1 MKQWI
6 ILILTFPYFVYS
18 QSTLTDGD
26 IAIVAYTAANPDEF
40 SFVCLESIESG
51 TQIVF
56 TDKGWTSDNAFRT
69 GEGLVNWTASQD
81 YSPGDVIVITD
92 LGTMSL
98 AQSGDQIIAYQGSDS
113 DPTFLCA
120 INLKKASWQTDA
132 SSANTSRLPTNLIN
146 GETAMAYNKY
156 SAYYNS
162 SLADT
167 KPNLQTDINSTS
179 NWQGSA
185 STRTNYDPSD
195 NGPTDFSIYYK
206 YLSDASISTA
216 YTLHSGN
223 RLYVDNNSTLTLS
236 NTLSL
241 EKGSKL
247 IIESGSSLVCGANAL
262 SVTEADFIIKGNLS
276 SSGTHT
282 YYRPISSG
290 IYHYV
295 SSPLTTCPISQ
306 LNLTGTDEGFVYSES
321 EAIWYHYDP
330 SSGSNSFPS
339 NLIQGQGV
347 AINSSTTDTIQFSG
361 TFSTGDFNSGISVS
375 YTVSIDEQ
383 WRAWNLV
390 GNPYPASLDVL
401 SFLSENNSII
411 EQTLYVWDDTDY
423 SALNSLTSENSIAP
437 CQAFYVKT
445 LSSLSTPQALTFNSS
460 SQINIDNSSTWHRGE
475 EVDEIIL
482 SLSGNGLENSLRI
495 FLTDFASS
503 DLDRG
508 MDAVKL
514 KGNPEI
520 AFYSLLGEE
529 HLEIQALPFQ
539 EGLTIP
545 LGIDLE
551 SSGDYILSIEKSDN
565 YKCTLIDVET
575 QTLRNLDS
583 TLNLSLEAVQG
594 LVNRFRLVLNTGS
607 PQFDEQVLEY
617 ALYVYSNSLHNKSEQ
632 SIKWSLF
639 DIQGRKVLEREIMPK
654 GKIDLSYLSHSC
666 YVLQYDWNGGF
677 RRLKLLL

>member
-18 QSTLTDGD
+18 QSTLSAGD

-40 SFVCLESIESG
+40 SFVCLESIDSG

-56 TDKGWTSDNAFRT
+56 TDKGWTSSNTFRT

-98 AQSGDQIIAYQGSDS
+98 AQSGDQIIAYQGSAS
-113 DPTFLCA
+113 DPTFVCA
-120 INLKKASWQTDA
+120 VNLKKASWQITA
-132 SSANTSRLPTNLIN
+132 STANTSRLPTNLIN
-146 GETAMAYNKY
+146 GETAIAYNKY
-156 SAYYNS
+156 AAYYNA

-167 KPNLQTDINSTS
+167 KSNLQTAINSNS
-179 NWQGSA
+179 NWLGSA
-185 STRTNYDPSD
+185 STRANYDPSD

-206 YLSDASISTA
+206 YLIDASISTA
-216 YTLHSGN
+216 YTLHTGN

-247 IIESGSSLVCGANAL
+247 IIESGSSLDCGANAL

-306 LNLTGTDEGFVYSES
+306 LNLTGDDEGFVYSES

-330 SSGSNSFPS
+330 SSGDNSFPS
-339 NLIQGQGV
+339 NLAQGQGV
-347 AINSSTTDTIQFSG
+347 ALNSSTTDTIQFSG
-361 TFSTGDFNSGISVS
+361 TFSTGNFNSGISVS
-375 YTVSIDEQ
+375 YTASVDQQ

-401 SFLSENNSII
+401 SFLSDNSFII
-411 EQTLYVWDDTDY
+411 EQTLYIWDDTDY

-475 EVDEIIL
+475 EIEEIIL
-482 SLSGNGLENSLRI
+482 SMSGNGLENSLRI
-495 FLTDFASS
+495 FLTDLASS
-503 DLDRG
+503 DFDEG
-508 MDAVKL
+508 MDAIKL
-514 KGNPEI
+514 KGNPKI

-529 HLEIQALPFQ
+529 HLEIQALPFR
-539 EGLTIP
+539 EGLIIP
-545 LGIDLE
+545 LGIDLV
-551 SSGDYILSIEKSDN
+551 SSGDYVLSIEKSNN
-565 YKCTLIDVET
+565 YTCTLFDAQT
-575 QTLRNLDS
+575 QMSWNIDS
-583 TLNLSLEAVQG
+583 TLNLSLAAVQD
-594 LVNRFRLVLNTGS
+594 LVNSYSLILTTHS
-607 PQFDEQVLEY
+607 PQFDEQVLERP
-617 ALYVYSNSLHNKSEQ
+617 LYIYSNSLYNKSEQ

-654 GKIDLSYLSHSC
+654 GKMDLSYLSHSC
-666 YVLQYDWNGGF
+666 YILQYDWMGGV
-677 RRLKLLL
+677 RRLKVLL